1 MRFKSS
7 LALAAAGLV
16 IAAVPAAAAGNKI
29 SLGDDYYNPGLKTV
43 SKGTRVVWV
52 NNGSS
57 AHTVTTAGW
66 SRTLQPGQQYA
77 RVVKSGFRYH
87 CKFHS
92 GMTGTVTVG

>member
-43 SKGTRVVWV
+43 SKGTRIVWV

-92 GMTGTVTVG
+92 GMTGRVAVR

>member
-57 AHTVTTAGW
+57 PHTVTTAGW

-92 GMTGTVTVG
+92 GMTGRVAVR

>member
-29 SLGDDYYNPGLKTV
+29 SLGDDYYNPGTKTV

-52 NNGSS
+52 NNGRD
-57 AHTVTTAGW
+57 AHTVTTRGW
-66 SRTLQPGQQYA
+66 SRTLQPGQRYS

-92 GMTGTVTVG
+92 GMTGRVAIR

>member
-92 GMTGTVTVG
+92 GMTGRVAVR

>member
-52 NNGSS
+52 NNGGS

-92 GMTGTVTVG
+92 GMTGRVAVR